1 MKYQIKQIILTDAQ
15 IDQVNANP
23 NVMPDFYKRYMGT
36 TFAPTVENV
45 EAAYNDYDV
54 VAVIEATCLDEV
66 FAIGNGMGDQ
76 TAITRLKRMKSVSVG
91 DIIVAMDDVGEEY
104 FVDTF
109 GFGKL

>member
-36 TFAPTVENV
+36 TFAPTVEN
-45 EAAYNDYDV
+45 

-109 GFGKL
+109 GFVKL